1 MFVCV
6 QTGFACVHS
15 LWLMRAASVPP
26 PDLRVVFHAHLSD
39 SYELS
44 NVLLARASFDGTLQL
59 LTSGWERALGY
70 RRRELAGKTL
80 SQLMW
85 SDRRSAAAAVAAI
98 LDWRAPRPVHLR
110 VRCRDGRG
118 RSFRL
123 HRRYDRQEYT
133 MYVVAEE
140 ISESGA
146 GRLPDGRDRRAAARH
161 C

>member
-1 MFVCV
+1 
-6 QTGFACVHS
+6 
-15 LWLMRAASVPP
+15 MRAASVPP
-26 PDLRVVFHAHLSD
+26 PDLRVVFHANLSD

-70 RRRELAGKTL
+70 PRRELAGKTL

-85 SDRRSAAAAVAAI
+85 SNRRSTAAAVAAI
-98 LDWRAPRPVHLR
+98 LERTALGSVDLR

-118 RSFRL
+118 KSFRL
-123 HRRYDRQEYT
+123 HRRYDKQEHA
-133 MYVVAEE
+133 MYVMAEE
-140 ISESGA
+140 ISESGT
-146 GRLPDGRDRRAAARH
+146 GRGADGRDRRAAARH